1 MDKVRKQL
9 LVTPK
14 GRCCQGQS
22 IQISAGSLSIIPSQ
36 HTAVFI
42 STYLIYHKIQNF
54 SGVVGGPFFLKWL
67 PFVNDCRR
75 KSTHLMFT
83 DQLHTISMLPGNARY
98 VIASFY
104 DGNKTG
110 RVRTAHPLLQTP
122 LFLRTSLFSWPVID
136 RGASVTLCP
145 LELRLFYVWNSFKV
159 VRDSHSITC
168 DVYYIIHYII
178 LYITGMFPL
187 S

>member
-1 MDKVRKQL
+1 MLSGPEHPDF
-9 LVTPK
+9 
-14 GRCCQGQS
+14 CW
-22 IQISAGSLSIIPSQ
+22 LSIYHPITAHCSIYQYISDIP
-36 HTAVFI
+36 
-42 STYLIYHKIQNF
+42 QNTELQRRCRRSF
-54 SGVVGGPFFLKWL
+54 LLEMTPFCQRLW
-67 PFVNDCRR
+67 DCRR